1 MGMRVEMMI
10 TIETKDQLKKAKED
24 KVREFVVVGDLAEKL
39 YKTRKI
45 SKLSKKAAIALS
57 SAVGGGAI
65 AAPFTGGGSLMLV
78 GALATSATAT
88 IGGSQVVIVALG
100 IGGIIALYALY
111 KDYDMTFEVGIDG
124 KMSVVCK
131 KKD

>member
-1 MGMRVEMMI
+1 MI
-10 TIETKDQLKKAKED
+10 TIKTKDQLKKAKED

-57 SAVGGGAI
+57 VAVGAGAI
-65 AAPFTGGGSLMLV
+65 GAPFTGGGSLMLV

-88 IGGSQVVIVALG
+88 IGGSQVVLIALG
-100 IGGIIALYALY
+100 IGGILSLYALY
-111 KDYDMTFEVGIDG
+111 KDYDMSFEVGMGG
-124 KMSVVCK
+124 KMIVVCK
-131 KKD
+131 KKN